1 MNDRGINKPK
11 SFILFVRLFQ
21 YWFLPQDQR
30 MGGGNIINFIQL
42 ECKLRKQCL
51 MIEKYFLIVNL
62 CGEIFL
68 WDTAND

>member
-1 MNDRGINKPK
+1 
-11 SFILFVRLFQ
+11 
-21 YWFLPQDQR
+21 